1 MLIPLPE
8 LDDRRWSDL
17 VEESRALIPVLAP
30 EWTDH
35 NASDPGITVIELYAW
50 LAEMDVFRANR
61 VTDAARRR
69 FHQKLS
75 AALSCRRRKRKRH
88 CRQSPPKRHDRC
100 CEWW

>member
-35 NASDPGITVIELYAW
+35 NASDPGVTVIELYAW
-50 LAEMDVFRANR
+50 LAEMDVYRANR

-69 FHQKLS
+69 FLALVGRQALGEAADQIVERIS
-75 AALSCRRRKRKRH
+75 APLLLLEQLH
-88 CRQSPPKRHDRC
+88 IQ
-100 CEWW
+100 